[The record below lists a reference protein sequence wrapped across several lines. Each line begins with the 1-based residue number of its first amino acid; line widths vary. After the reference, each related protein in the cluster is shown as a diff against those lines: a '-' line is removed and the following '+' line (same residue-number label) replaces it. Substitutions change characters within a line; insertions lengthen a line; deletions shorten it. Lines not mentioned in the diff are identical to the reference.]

1 MAEIVNLNRIRKE
14 RDRAAKAKTAEE
26 NRARFGR
33 TKEEREVTEA
43 NAGKADKA
51 LDDKKIE

>member
-1 MAEIVNLNRIRKE
+1 MAEIINLNRFRKE
-14 RDRAAKAKTAEE
+14 RDRTTKAKTADE

-33 TKEEREVTEA
+33 TKDERERAET
-43 NAGKADKA
+43 NARKAEKA

>member
-1 MAEIVNLNRIRKE
+1 MAEIINLNRFRKE
-14 RDRAAKAKTAEE
+14 RDRNAKTQTAEV

-33 TKEEREVTEA
+33 TKDDRERAEA
-43 NAGKADKA
+43 AARQAEKT

>member
-1 MAEIVNLNRIRKE
+1 MAEIINLNRFRKE
-14 RDRAAKAKTAEE
+14 RDRNAKAKTAEV

-33 TKEEREVTEA
+33 TKDERER
-43 NAGKADKA
+43 ADATARQAEKT

>member
-1 MAEIVNLNRIRKE
+1 MAEIINLNRFRKE
-14 RDRAAKAKTAEE
+14 RDRTAKAKSAEE

-33 TKEEREVTEA
+33 TKDDRERAEA
-43 NAGKADKA
+43 AARQAEKT